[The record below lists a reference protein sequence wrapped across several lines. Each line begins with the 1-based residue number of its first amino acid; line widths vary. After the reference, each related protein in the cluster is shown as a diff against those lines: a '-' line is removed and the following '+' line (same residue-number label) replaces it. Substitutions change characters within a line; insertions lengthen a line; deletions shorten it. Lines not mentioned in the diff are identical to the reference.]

1 MVKWNMW
8 TKIASMLMFWPVS
21 TQKPSLHHRTNTQ
34 TLHEYLGVFIWH
46 LYPKNMCREC
56 KADPRGLVNIY
67 SKLQN
72 SHFTFTPGSFP
83 GRSCSSRGA
92 LLLQFSHQRFPSLS
106 ADTGSIDPCGHMT
119 AVLTYRPVVLSRG
132 VISLCQSAV
141 KRLKDKKK
149 NT

>member
-1 MVKWNMW
+1 MW
-8 TKIASMLMFWPVS
+8 
-21 TQKPSLHHRTNTQ
+21 
-34 TLHEYLGVFIWH
+34 
-46 LYPKNMCREC
+46 RER
-56 KADPRGLVNIY
+56 KAEPRGLVNIY

-83 GRSCSSRGA
+83 GRSRSSRGA
-92 LLLQFSHQRFPSLS
+92 LLLHSHQRFPSLS
-106 ADTGSIDPCGHMT
+106 ADTGSIDPRGHMT

>member
-1 MVKWNMW
+1 MSIW
-8 TKIASMLMFWPVS
+8 
-21 TQKPSLHHRTNTQ
+21 
-34 TLHEYLGVFIWH
+34 EYLSDTYIQRTCVESVKQNPEASSIFTQSCKTLTSRSH
-46 LYPKNMCREC
+46 LEASQVEAAPLEE
-56 KADPRGLVNIY
+56 
-67 SKLQN
+67 Q
-72 SHFTFTPGSFP
+72 
-83 GRSCSSRGA
+83 
-92 LLLQFSHQRFPSLS
+92 LLQFSHQRFPSLS